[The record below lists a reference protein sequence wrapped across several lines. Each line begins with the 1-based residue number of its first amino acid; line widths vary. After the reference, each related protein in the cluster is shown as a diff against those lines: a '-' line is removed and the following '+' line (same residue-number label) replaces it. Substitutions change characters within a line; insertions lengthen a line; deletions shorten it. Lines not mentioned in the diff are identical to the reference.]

1 MADVAKSYVSFNLT
15 NKESRLKFPAF
26 WAKMNDY
33 APDED
38 NGGNGENGLQQML
51 MQTDGKK
58 DTFIARLACG
68 MEMGISN

>member
-1 MADVAKSYVSFNLT
+1 MQDPIQAAMLGLADVAKSYVSFNLT

-38 NGGNGENGLQQML
+38 NGGKVK
-51 MQTDGKK
+51 TVCS
-58 DTFIARLACG
+58 RC
-68 MEMGISN
+68 